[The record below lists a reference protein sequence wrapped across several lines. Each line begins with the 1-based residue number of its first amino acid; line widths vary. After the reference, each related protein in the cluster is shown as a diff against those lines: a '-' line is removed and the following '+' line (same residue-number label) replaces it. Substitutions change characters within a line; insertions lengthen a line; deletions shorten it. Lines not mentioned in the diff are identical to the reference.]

1 MSALLAKPSVPMVPA
16 LWGTMAY
23 SLPQGRP
30 WLLPRH
36 WLHLTQGQSKYR
48 PWSLVQL
55 DLLYRESQWVVSM
68 KEKVVAWEGL
78 LVISRQ
84 IRERQCKYVEGG
96 EVKWR
101 DQGLEWCSWG
111 LPPTQTLLFLWASF
125 ITAPTNER
133 NIGSPSF
140 PWVCMNTA
148 YSWYALYLLINGL
161 FFVITN

>member
-1 MSALLAKPSVPMVPA
+1 MSALLAKPSVPTVPA

-36 WLHLTQGQSKYR
+36 WLHLTQGRSKYR

-55 DLLYRESQWVVSM
+55 DFLYRESQWVVSM
-68 KEKVVAWEGL
+68 KEKVVAWKGL

-84 IRERQCKYVEGG
+84 MRERQCKYVEGG

-111 LPPTQTLLFLWASF
+111 LPPTLPVGQLYYGPHPPREMLVHLPFHEYAWIVHTPDMHY
-125 ITAPTNER
+125 T
-133 NIGSPSF
+133 
-140 PWVCMNTA
+140 
-148 YSWYALYLLINGL
+148 SW
-161 FFVITN
+161 